1 MKCKEYDRT
10 EQQKMRTAIGIGIR
24 NAKDLIGHDRTR
36 NRIGK
41 NMKGWARTVIG
52 EDNTEQNS
60 NRNKNRK
67 CK

>member
-1 MKCKEYDRT
+1 MIGQKRK
-10 EQQKMRTAIGIGIR
+10 KMRTAIGIR
-24 NAKDLIGHDRTR
+24 KAKDLIGHDRTR

-41 NMKGWARTVIG
+41 NRKGWARTGIG